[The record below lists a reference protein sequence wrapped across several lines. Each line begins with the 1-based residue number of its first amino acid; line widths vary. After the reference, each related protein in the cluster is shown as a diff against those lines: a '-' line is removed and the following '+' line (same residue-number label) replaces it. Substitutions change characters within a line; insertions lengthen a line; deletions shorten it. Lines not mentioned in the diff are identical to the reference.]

1 MIILNGG
8 SIRNKICQT
17 EHGAFNERKK
27 REEYQAIERIFIEIE

>member
-8 SIRNKICQT
+8 SIRNKIRQT

-27 REEYQAIERIFIEIE
+27 SEEYQAIERIFREN